1 MTKYSVEV
9 EFRVMAQHIC
19 EQPWLNITLTD
30 LKMKIK
36 GSIMMYCD
44 KKVDINIVYNLV
56 HHDHTKH
63 VEVD

>member
-1 MTKYSVEV
+1 
-9 EFRVMAQHIC
+9 MAQHIC

-36 GSIMMYCD
+36 GSIMMYCE